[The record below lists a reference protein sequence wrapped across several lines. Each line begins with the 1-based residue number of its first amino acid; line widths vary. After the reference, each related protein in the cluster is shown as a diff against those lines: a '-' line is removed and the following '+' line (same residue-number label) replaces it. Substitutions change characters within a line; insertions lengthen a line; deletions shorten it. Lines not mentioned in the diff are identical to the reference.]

1 MKKDVES
8 KSNHTKNKQGSSEYD
23 EPLYLAIGKL
33 RRAHGIRG
41 EILMEVIT
49 DFPERITPGKDV
61 YIGSDYE
68 NHKIIGCRNHAK
80 GLLIAFENVTNRS
93 EAEKLQ
99 NRMVYISSTDVTDL
113 PEDTYYHHQLI
124 GLKIIDEENNDIGTL
139 KEILETGAND
149 VYVILSTEGK
159 ELLLPAIK
167 SVIKNISPE
176 KGNITVDLP
185 EWL

>member
-1 MKKDVES
+1 MTKDVKG
-8 KSNHTKNKQGSSEYD
+8 KSGHTKNKQGSSEFD

-33 RRAHGIRG
+33 RRAHGIKG

-49 DFPERITPGKDV
+49 EFPERITPDKDV
-61 YIGSDYE
+61 HIGSDHKK
-68 NHKIIGCRNHAK
+68 HKIIGCRNHAK
-80 GLLIAFENVTNRS
+80 GLIITIENVTSRS

-99 NRMVYISSTDVTDL
+99 NKMVHISSTDILDL

-124 GLKIIDEENNDIGTL
+124 GLTIFDEENNEIGILT
-139 KEILETGAND
+139 EILETGAND
-149 VYVILSTEGK
+149 VYVISSTEGK

-176 KGNITVDLP
+176 MGKIIVDLP